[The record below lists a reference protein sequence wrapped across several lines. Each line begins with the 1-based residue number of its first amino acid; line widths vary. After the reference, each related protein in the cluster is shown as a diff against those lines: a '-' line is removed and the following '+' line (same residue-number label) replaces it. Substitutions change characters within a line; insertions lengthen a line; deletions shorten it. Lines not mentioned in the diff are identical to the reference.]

1 MTQTPGEKI
10 AALTS
15 DMNNVKD
22 DVRDIQREIRTLS
35 GKVESHGAL
44 FRWVMGVAAG
54 AGAVGTLLIKRIG
67 EVLGL

>member
-10 AALTS
+10 AALARDVENT
-15 DMNNVKD
+15 KD
-22 DVRDIQREIRTLS
+22 DVRDIREDIKHLTA
-35 GKVESHGAL
+35 KVESHSAL